1 MRRDIEFD
9 VDGVVLSALDQSHAA
24 AMCVA
29 QDDVLTPTEH
39 SRLSPARIPFPTP
52 NHKRSTMPL
61 IDVIY
66 PEGAL
71 DAAAQEQLLAE
82 LWTSALHWEAIEA
95 TDAARSI
102 AWVYLDER
110 PAHHVS
116 VAGRPATQP
125 VYRIN
130 VHVMAGF
137 MDQSRIDGMARE
149 LTDLVLAAD
158 GTDGD
163 GSGPRVFCIVDEV
176 PSGTWAVDG
185 AVWTTPFTARAL
197 GLDDE
202 RVAAMERAVAGRP
215 RLDVPLEP
223 AV

>member
-1 MRRDIEFD
+1 
-9 VDGVVLSALDQSHAA
+9 
-24 AMCVA
+24 
-29 QDDVLTPTEH
+29 
-39 SRLSPARIPFPTP
+39 
-52 NHKRSTMPL
+52 MPL

-66 PEGAL
+66 PAGAL
-71 DAAAQEQLLAE
+71 DASAQKQLLAD

-95 TDAARSI
+95 TDAAGAI

-110 PAHHVS
+110 PAHQIS
-116 VAGRPATQP
+116 VGGRPLTQA

-137 MDQSRIDGMARE
+137 MDQSRIDGMVRE
-149 LTDLVLAAD
+149 LTELVLKAD
-158 GTDGD
+158 GADAD
-163 GSGPRVFCIVDEV
+163 GSGPRVFCMVDEV

-202 RVAAMERAVAGRP
+202 RVAAMERAVASRP